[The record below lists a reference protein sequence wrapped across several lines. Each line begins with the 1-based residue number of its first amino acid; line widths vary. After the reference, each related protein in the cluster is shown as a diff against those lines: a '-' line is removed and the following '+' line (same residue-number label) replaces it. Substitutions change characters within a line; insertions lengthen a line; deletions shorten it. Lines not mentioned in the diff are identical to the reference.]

1 MSVAAI
7 KIRIMPDS
15 PSTDMEKIE
24 EKTRTILEKNQV
36 KNPSFEV
43 QPIAFGLK
51 ALVMMFGW
59 PEEKELEDL
68 EKQLQVIPEV
78 SSVQVVDI
86 RRAMG

>member
-86 RRAMG
+86 RRAIG